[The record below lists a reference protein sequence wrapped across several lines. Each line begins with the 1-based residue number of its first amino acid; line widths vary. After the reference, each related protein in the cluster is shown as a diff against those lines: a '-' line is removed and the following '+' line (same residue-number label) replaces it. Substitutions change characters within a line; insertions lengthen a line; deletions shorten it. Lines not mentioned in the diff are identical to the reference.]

1 MNYRKLALASILA
14 WMAVPL
20 IASAEGWQEVGNVT
34 AVQPLPGGAELR
46 TERGVVR
53 VVAVNDSVIRVR
65 VATDGNFPADF
76 SWAVLPEALRSPS
89 SVRPDDSAASVQFS
103 TAQLSVRIEKRPL
116 RVTVFDT
123 GGKVIHEDAPGMPM
137 AWSPTGVRIWKAMPD
152 DEHYYGLGEKGG
164 PLDKRDQAY
173 VMWNIDAYGWQEAT
187 DPLYKS
193 IPFFLALRKG
203 TAYGIFFD
211 NSFRSSFEFG
221 KSHRNVYSFGADG
234 GAIDYYFIAGPHP
247 KQVIER
253 FTALTGR
260 MPLPPRWALGYQQS
274 RYSYFPEARVR
285 EVAGEFRRRKIPAD
299 VIYLDIDYQQGN
311 APFTVN
317 RELFPAFEELIA
329 DLERQ
334 NFKVIAIT
342 DLHLKKEPGYK
353 PYDEGLAKDL
363 FIKNPDGSVYVGR
376 VWPGDSVFPDFT
388 WAPAREFWGRLY
400 ADFVK
405 MGIDG
410 FWNDMNEPAIF
421 ATPTKTMPLDTVH
434 RVDTPAAGAPRRADH
449 REIHNVLG
457 MQNARATYEG
467 LLNLKAD
474 ERPFVLTRAAFAGAW
489 RYAATWTGDNSSTWN
504 HLRLTIPT
512 LVGLGI
518 SGYAMV
524 GNDVGGFVG
533 SPTPDLLTRW
543 MQVGVFMPLYRNH
556 TNKGTKDQEPWVH
569 GPEHEAIRRRYVELR
584 YRLMPYIYTVA
595 EEASRTGVP
604 MMRPLFL
611 EFPDQETVYC
621 AWTGCDNQ
629 YTVENAFL
637 FGSDLLIAPRLD
649 EGATPYEV
657 QLPKGDWYDYWTG
670 KRLSAPL
677 PGGGKLALNPA
688 LDVMPIFVRAGAI
701 VAQQPAAEHTGEVPK
716 GALELRVYPGPDC
729 RGGSLY
735 WDDGH
740 TFGYKR
746 GEHFRQQFSCAS
758 GPNGIEI
765 RLAAAEGSYTPWWTS
780 VAVTVFGVE
789 RPPRQV
795 TVGGQAVSD
804 WVHDPERGSVTLTA
818 PAPRTGAEIRVTY

>member
-1 MNYRKLALASILA
+1 MRFGKLSLAVILA
-14 WMAVPL
+14 WLFTLPAP
-20 IASAEGWQEVGNVT
+20 AEGWQEIGNVT
-34 AVQPLPGGAELR
+34 AIEPIPGGAELR
-46 TERGVVR
+46 TEKAAVR
-53 VVAVNDSVIRVR
+53 VVAVNDAVVRVR
-65 VATDGNFPADF
+65 VAPDGSFPGDF
-76 SWAVLPEALRSPS
+76 SWAVLPQALRAPAA
-89 SVRPDDSAASVQFS
+89 VRLDDAGAAVEFS
-103 TAQLSVRIEKRPL
+103 TPQLRIRIDKRPL
-116 RVTVFDT
+116 RVTVHDT
-123 GGKVIHEDAPGMPM
+123 AGMVIHQDAPGMPM
-137 AWSPTGVRIWKAMPD
+137 AWSPTGVRVWKAMPD
-152 DEHYYGLGEKGG
+152 DEHYFGLGEKGG

-211 NSFRSSFEFG
+211 NSYRSSFEFG
-221 KSHRNVYSFGADG
+221 KHHRNVYSFGADG
-234 GAIDYYFIAGPHP
+234 GEIDYYFIAGPHP

-253 FTALTGR
+253 FTELTGR
-260 MPLPPRWALGYQQS
+260 TPLPPRWALGYQQC

-311 APFTVN
+311 APFTIN
-317 RELFPAFEELIA
+317 RELFPKFENMIA
-329 DLERQ
+329 DLEDQ
-334 NFKVIAIT
+334 SFKVIAIT
-342 DLHLKKEPGYK
+342 DLHLKKEAGYK

-363 FIKNPDGSVYVGR
+363 FIKNPDKSVYVGK

-388 WAPAREFWGRLY
+388 WAPAREFWGTLY

-434 RVDTPAAGAPRRADH
+434 RVDSAEGGAPRTAEH
-449 REIHNVLG
+449 REVHNVLG

-467 LLNLKAD
+467 LLRLKPE
-474 ERPFVLTRAAFAGAW
+474 ERPFVLTRAAFAGSW

-504 HLRLTIPT
+504 HLRLAVPT
-512 LVGLGI
+512 LLGLGL
-518 SGYAMV
+518 SGYAMA
-524 GNDVGGFVG
+524 GNDIGGFAG
-533 SPTPDLLTRW
+533 SPTADLLTRW
-543 MQVGVFMPLYRNH
+543 MQVGVFTPFYRNH

-595 EEASRTGVP
+595 EEASRTGIP

-611 EFPDQETVYC
+611 EYPDQEQVYC
-621 AWTGCDNQ
+621 APTGCDNQ
-629 YTVENAFL
+629 YPVENVFL

-649 EGATPYEV
+649 EGAQPYEV

-670 KRLSAPL
+670 RRFSAPL
-677 PGGGKLALNPA
+677 QGGAKLVLDPA
-688 LDVMPIFVRAGAI
+688 LDVMPVFVRAGAI
-701 VAQQPAAEHTGEVPK
+701 LAQQPVVQHTGETPR
-716 GALELRVYPGPDC
+716 GPLELRVYPGGAS
-729 RGGSLY
+729 RGSLY

-740 TFGYKR
+740 TFAYKR
-746 GEHFRQQFSCAS
+746 GDYFRQQFTCA
-758 GPNGIEI
+758 PAPDALDI
-765 RLAAAEGSYTPWWTS
+765 RIAPAEGSYTPWWST
-780 VAVTVFGVE
+780 VAVSVFGIE
-789 RPPRQV
+789 QAPRHI
-795 TVGGQAVSD
+795 TAAGQAVTD
-804 WVHDPERGSVTLTA
+804 WTHDVHTSTLTVTV
-818 PAPRTGAEIRVTY
+818 PASRAGTEIRVTF